1 MGIVFSSGEL
11 IVQGAKNKSMKIP
24 ASGEKRARG
33 RPRNTAPAPEQA
45 SVQSLDRAIALLRLV
60 AEDNGLALSEVAQ
73 ASGLPPSTA
82 YRMLT
87 TLAAHG
93 MVEFH
98 ETDQLWF
105 IGIETFRIG
114 SAFLR
119 RRKLAEQ
126 GRPIIQALM
135 MASGETA
142 NLAVADT
149 DCVVFVSQVETH
161 EAIRAFFRP
170 GTRSPLHC
178 SGIGKAILAHAEPR
192 ARDPLLKRL
201 KLERFTDKTL
211 TTRSALLADLDAI
224 RARGYSIDD
233 EERHAG
239 MRCVAAA
246 VFNEF
251 GEAVGGVSVSGP
263 TVRVTDARIDSFG
276 PAVRAAAARLTEAM
290 GGVVPPFNA

>member
-1 MGIVFSSGEL
+1 M
-11 IVQGAKNKSMKIP
+11 AKNISRP
-24 ASGEKRARG
+24 RRSLG
-33 RPRNTAPAPEQA
+33 RPRGEGETG
-45 SVQSLDRAIALLRLV
+45 SVQSLDRAIGLLKLV
-60 AEDNGLALSEVAQ
+60 AEGNGLSLTEVSQ
-73 ASGLPPSTA
+73 ASGLPASTA

-93 MVEFH
+93 MVEFA
-98 ETDQLWF
+98 EGDQHWF
-105 IGIETFRIG
+105 VGIETFRLG

-135 MASGETA
+135 AESGETA

-178 SGIGKAILAHAEPR
+178 SGIGKAILAHAAPR
-192 ARDPLLKRL
+192 ARDAIVKRL

-211 TTRSALLADLDAI
+211 TTRAALLADLDAI
-224 RARGYSIDD
+224 RARGFSIDD
-233 EERHAG
+233 EERNMG

-263 TVRVTDARIDSFG
+263 AVRVTDAKITTFG
-276 PAVRAAAARLTEAM
+276 PAVREAARRLTEAM
-290 GGVVPPFNA
+290 GGVVPG